1 MKTSLTS
8 LLLFPITGLLLVAC
22 TEEVPRLAL
31 GTLEQDRIT
40 LSATAG
46 EIIVAEPVSE
56 GATVQVGDLLV
67 QLDDTLQR
75 AAISRL
81 EAEITA
87 QQALIEKLQ
96 KGPRPQEIAAAA
108 ARVDS
113 AAAVL
118 QENEQGLTRIRQ
130 IVERNLGAQAELD
143 SATAR
148 RDTNAARL
156 RDARAQLALLQAGT
170 RAEEINQASA
180 QLAAMQASLAAEQH
194 KLRNLSVLATRA
206 GKLDSLPWHVG
217 ERVTAGA
224 QLAIILA
231 DGPPY
236 ARVYIPEPS
245 RAAITVGTTL
255 PVFVDGIEAAF
266 TGTVRWIALEP
277 AFTPYYALNS
287 SERSRLVYMAEI
299 QLPDSATDLPAGL
312 PAQAQL
318 P

>member
-87 QQALIEKLQ
+87 HQALIEKLQ
-96 KGPRPQEIAAAA
+96 NGPRPQEIAAAA

-118 QENEQGLTRIRQ
+118 QENEQDLTRIRQ

-255 PVFVDGIEAAF
+255 PVFVDGIETAF